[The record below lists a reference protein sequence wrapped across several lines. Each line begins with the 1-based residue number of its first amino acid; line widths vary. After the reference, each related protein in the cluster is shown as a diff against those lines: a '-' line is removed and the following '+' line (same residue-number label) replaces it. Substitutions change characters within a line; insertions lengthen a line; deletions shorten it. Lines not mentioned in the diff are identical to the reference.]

1 MSIVTCPKCKSPN
14 DDAQF
19 SGSWMVCAI
28 CSNRWFPSAATIDS
42 LPTTEIPQPR
52 PGTPKAT
59 TKAMPSPAVRAGGSG
74 EYLPDEPDT
83 DAVGN
88 RALTGRVDGRA
99 SGRLAPV
106 IQDGLRS
113 TPEPLPQPGPQSPGP
128 KSPGRPPAAGRPPP
142 ATHDPET
149 GPTIDSDLFDRLEE
163 QAQYNRSQ
171 MKTIPE
177 IVFDDPA
184 KYRTSVP
191 DSDQSEKVA
200 CPVCGHAYAA
210 TGKRQG
216 CPQCGTVYDEDSQ
229 RIAVGLGE
237 KDNLLGRTLR
247 GCLIDRK
254 LGEGGMGAVYHANQ
268 LSLDRSVAVKVLPV
282 DLARNKNFIQR
293 FEREAKSLA
302 RINHP
307 NILQIYDFGD
317 DQALGLYFMIIE
329 FVEGLDLGEVLN
341 RRGLLGQIEVLDLL
355 RQAVSGL
362 EAAAEKGVIHRDIKP
377 DNLMIGSNGL
387 VKVSD
392 FGLAKGY
399 VAQVGVTA
407 AGVRVGTPAFMSP
420 EQCDG
425 VEVDFRSD
433 VYNLGATAF
442 LCLTGRLPFDGETPF
457 AIMLKHKTEAVP
469 SLCAIDPTI
478 NPGVDALISRMLA
491 KKPEARCTNLR
502 ELLEAIEDL
511 ESSLAGTDSVL
522 RKSRGPFK
530 ALMGGASPM
539 AVPGKAHLGVAP
551 IAPLPIHDQV
561 EVVDLPAVTQIP
573 PTPAAPPSLRGS
585 SGELR
590 RGFDLPAALPPT
602 PLDLAAAPVVEKAS
616 PRQSRKL
623 DAELSQARERGRR
636 SQLDLAVANAER
648 LASAGRWV
656 EASEAF
662 LAAADLADAEQ
673 QQILR
678 ARAVT
683 ARRRAAVMRV
693 GRRFGLIVLLAGGI
707 VASVW
712 LATPPVHNW
721 WATQRLQ
728 VLIDGLA
735 SIPQAR
741 QRITALREFA
751 DSNSKPWA
759 WYVAAFH
766 RTYQVT
772 ASVAAQ
778 AAIADIERT
787 QPKVPEPD
795 KDLAPSADVAGV
807 LAMFRD
813 SNVPWEMVAQKSA
826 EVLAA
831 AKARNQV
838 SAQINAVADAARQA
852 ESELA
857 DQRVDLARVQAAR
870 LAGDHVRALDLA
882 AAFRARHTRAGATL
896 RQLPLPARVRIEVL
910 ALEIPG
916 DLQVRVD
923 GQTIRLAQSTP
934 AASGA
939 PALEGMVCR
948 NAEKETSL
956 EVTASGFS
964 PLQQLIPA
972 STSLGE
978 KLAQVTFRPAP
989 VWSVTFA
996 NPSATASLVAWVRL
1010 HPVAGALVIQ
1020 HREGFLAVGLTDGA
1034 EVSRYLRTTPNSPV
1048 FVPLWV
1054 PQSGNRVAIAE
1065 DDGNVELI
1073 GSTNLQVEQGLHHGR
1088 GEVLAWS
1095 PIDLVL
1101 QNGRQIHVA
1110 IERQINGSGVLV
1122 AQDAVNEY
1130 WRYSNLKLGSQ
1141 VPVMIRHDDRLY
1153 VFDESSLHLLE
1164 EDGKVVNVWALPGPR
1179 IGDPADLPA
1188 AAGRRDLLVP
1198 LTTGIKRLQFG
1209 AHRDPVGAI
1218 ADKVLEKTPG
1228 QLAVEG
1234 DSALIV
1240 SDRQATVLRFT
1251 PGAPGATAQWTQ
1263 PQARPLGAP
1272 PTLTATY
1279 AATVDDQGTMTV
1291 RARGT
1296 GEVVQRIIH
1305 GVPPAGPLVIMEL
1318 PNGPAV
1324 IIGDRNGQVTAY
1336 AVKR

>member
-14 DDAQF
+14 DDGQF
-19 SGSWMVCAI
+19 SGSWMVCGI

-42 LPTTEIPQPR
+42 LPTTEIPQSR
-52 PGTPKAT
+52 PGTPKVT
-59 TKAMPSPAVRAGGSG
+59 TKAMPSPVARNGGSG

-83 DAVGN
+83 DAMGN
-88 RALTGRVDGRA
+88 RALTGRVDGRS

-113 TPEPLPQPGPQSPGP
+113 SPEPLPQPGHQSPGP
-128 KSPGRPPAAGRPPP
+128 KSPARPAAPSRPPP

-184 KYRTSVP
+184 KYRTAVP
-191 DSDQSEKVA
+191 DSDQSAKVA

-229 RIAVGLGE
+229 RIAVGLGA
-237 KDNLLGRTLR
+237 KDNLIGRTLR

-317 DQALGLYFMIIE
+317 DPALGLYFMIIE

-478 NPGVDALISRMLA
+478 DPGVDALISGMLA
-491 KKPEARCTNLR
+491 KKPDARCATLR

-511 ESSLAGTDSVL
+511 EASLAGTDSVL

-530 ALMGGASPM
+530 ALMGGAPPM
-539 AVPGKAHLGVAP
+539 TVPGKSRPGAAPSAHLPV
-551 IAPLPIHDQV
+551 HDQV
-561 EVVDLPAVTQIP
+561 EVVDLAMVPQIP

-590 RGFDLPAALPPT
+590 RSFDLPAALPPT
-602 PLDLAAAPVVEKAS
+602 PLDLAAAPAVEKSS

-636 SQLDLAVANAER
+636 SQFDLALANAER
-648 LASAGRWV
+648 LAAGGRWI

-662 LAAADLADAEQ
+662 LAAAELAEAEQ
-673 QQILR
+673 QQVLR
-678 ARAVT
+678 VRAAK
-683 ARRRAAVMRV
+683 ARRRAGLMRM
-693 GRRFGLIVLLAGGI
+693 GRRLGMTAVLFAVAVGG
-707 VASVW
+707 VW

-721 WATQRLQ
+721 LATQRLN
-728 VLIDGLA
+728 VLVDGLA
-735 SIPQAR
+735 SIPQPR
-741 QRITALREFA
+741 QRISALRDFA
-751 DSNSKPWA
+751 ESNSQPWA
-759 WYVAAFH
+759 WYVSAFQ
-766 RTYQVT
+766 RPYQVT
-772 ASVAAQ
+772 ASAAAQ

-787 QPKVPEPD
+787 QPK
-795 KDLAPSADVAGV
+795 APTVEKEALPSTEIAGV
-807 LAMFRD
+807 LALVRD
-813 SNVPWEMVAQKSA
+813 SNVPWETVAQKA
-826 EVLAA
+826 GEVLAA
-831 AKARNQV
+831 AKARNQA
-838 SAQINAVADAARQA
+838 SAQLNTVADAARQA

-857 DQRVDLARVQAAR
+857 GQRTDLARVLAAR
-870 LAGDHVRALDLA
+870 QAGDHVRALDLA
-882 AAFRARHTRAGATL
+882 AAFRTRHTRAVAAL
-896 RQLPLPARVRIEVL
+896 RQLPLPARIRIEVL
-910 ALEIPG
+910 SLEIPG
-916 DLQVRVD
+916 DLKLRVD
-923 GQTIRLAQSTP
+923 GQPIRLAQSTP
-934 AASGA
+934 SAAGS

-956 EVTASGFS
+956 EVTATGFS
-964 PLQQLIPA
+964 PVQQLIPA
-972 STSLGE
+972 STSLSE
-978 KLAQVTFRPAP
+978 KVAQVTLRQTPA
-989 VWSVTFA
+989 WSVTFA
-996 NPSATASLVAWVRL
+996 NPSATASFVPWVRL
-1010 HPVAGALVIQ
+1010 HPAAGALVIH
-1020 HREGFLAVGLTDGA
+1020 HREGLLAVGLSDGA
-1034 EVSRYLRTTPNSPV
+1034 EVSRHVRMTPNSPI

-1054 PQSGNRVAIAE
+1054 PQSGNRVAIAQ

-1073 GSTNLQVEQGLHHGR
+1073 GSTNLLVEQALHRGR
-1088 GEVLAWS
+1088 SEVLAWS

-1110 IERQINGSGVLV
+1110 IERQINGSGILV
-1122 AQDAVNEY
+1122 AQDAVTEY
-1130 WRYSNLKLGSQ
+1130 WRYANLKLGSQ
-1141 VPVMIRHDDRLY
+1141 TPAMIRHNDRLY

-1164 EDGKVVNVWALPGPR
+1164 EDGKVVKVWSLPSSR
-1179 IGDPADLPA
+1179 IGEPADLPA
-1188 AAGRRDLLVP
+1188 AAGRRDLLIP
-1198 LTTGIKRLQFG
+1198 LASGIKRLQFG
-1209 AHRDPVGAI
+1209 THQDPVRAI
-1218 ADKVLEKTPG
+1218 ADPILEKTPG
-1228 QLAVEG
+1228 QLVVDG

-1240 SDRQATVLRFT
+1240 NDRTATLLRF
-1251 PGAPGATAQWTQ
+1251 APGANVHWAQSQ
-1263 PQARPLGAP
+1263 SRPLGAL
-1272 PTLTATY
+1272 PTLTPAY
-1279 AATVDDQGTMTV
+1279 AALVDDQGTITV
-1291 RARGT
+1291 RERGS
-1296 GEVVQRIIH
+1296 GELVQRVIH
-1305 GVPPAGPLVIMEL
+1305 GVPPAGPLVIMDL
-1318 PNGPAV
+1318 PNGQAV
-1324 IIGDRNGQVTAY
+1324 IIGDRTGQVTAY
-1336 AVKR
+1336 PVKR